1 MPWWRKH
8 KGSAS
13 KQELHD
19 ADWGALISRLGGA
32 TYEFGPI
39 DVKRL
44 DEAWSRVA
52 RRLRG
57 TKQGFVA
64 IRAHASTYRVEFE
77 AGLSD
82 QEVDRTEG
90 TFGFRFPPD
99 LRALLQTA
107 LPRGPAFPNWRSGD
121 ETQLREWL
129 DQPREGILFDIEHNN
144 FWLPEW
150 GARPERLADA
160 LEAAGNLVRCAPKLI
175 PIYSHRMIPDEPHL
189 PGNPVFSV
197 HQTDIIVYGRDLYQY
212 LHNEFLPQQGK
223 AHEHEIRRIRFWDV
237 DRFQAVRW
245 Q

>member
-1 MPWWRKH
+1 V
-8 KGSAS
+8 
-13 KQELHD
+13 
-19 ADWGALISRLGGA
+19 
-32 TYEFGPI
+32 I

-44 DEAWSRVA
+44 DEGWSRVA

-57 TKQGFVA
+57 AKQGFVA
-64 IRAHASTYRVEFE
+64 ICAHAATYHVEFE

-82 QEVDRTEG
+82 QEVVRAEG

-99 LRALLQTA
+99 LRAVLQTA
-107 LPRGPAFPNWRSGD
+107 LPRGPDFPNWRSGE

-129 DQPREGILFDIEHNN
+129 DQPREGILFDIEYNN

-150 GARPERLADA
+150 GERPEALADA
-160 LEAAGNLVRCAPKLI
+160 LEAASNLVRSAPKLI
-175 PIYSHRMIPDEPHL
+175 PIYSHRMMPDEPHL

-197 HQTDIIVYGRDLYQY
+197 HQTDIIVYGRDLCEY
-212 LHNEFLPQQGK
+212 LHNEFLPRQNRP
-223 AHEHEIRRIRFWDV
+223 HEREIRHIRFWDV